1 MDSADLLVCIGER
14 ASSLQLAAS
23 LLLPPSPP
31 RSTSLPTCTS
41 PPILV
46 LPDSALVAD
55 QDAKDLVMAALRK
68 ELPLV
73 RRDMLEVVVEQRLT
87 AMALDEVVV
96 SRGGMSR
103 PLQVFWANFLY
114 INMMMTTMMMLC
126 Y

>member
-1 MDSADLLVCIGER
+1 MLVCIGER

-23 LLLPPSPP
+23 RLLPPSPP

-46 LPDSALVAD
+46 LPDSALEAD

-73 RRDMLEVVVEQRLT
+73 RRDRLEVEVKNKEETLT
-87 AMALDEVVV
+87 ATVMALDEIVIN
-96 SRGGMSR
+96 RGATSR
-103 PLQVFWANFLY
+103 PLQVSHCESA
-114 INMMMTTMMMLC
+114 
-126 Y
+126 